1 MAIPLETCAHEDVCG
16 VFGFYGTKHISP
28 HHCSPPVDRVYGNG
42 VMRVQHVIKWWK
54 DLKNCQMNIHDD
66 ECAG

>member
-1 MAIPLETCAHEDVCG
+1 VAVPLETCSHEDVCS
-16 VFGFYGTKHISP
+16 VFGFYGRNKFLPIIV
-28 HHCSPPVDRVYGNG
+28 HCQLIVYGNG

-54 DLKNCQMNIHDD
+54 DLKNGQMTIHDD